1 MRQVSIFSAFK
12 YLTIPCFAAIL
23 IATGCSLEKK
33 SGFNRGMQN
42 ITARYNIL
50 FNANEILRQKQES
63 YATSFVDNYN
73 EILSVYQDTTP
84 QTTTPDKDL
93 ELAIAKGN
101 RIITIKEQSH
111 YIGDAYLVLGKANY
125 LEGNYFN
132 AVEYFSYVVRSFPK
146 EKKLFQE
153 GLIWKTRTLMYL
165 NQLAEAKPVIDTA
178 IQSINPKKRV
188 NADIYATKLQYDID
202 VQDYTDGEEMAKQ
215 AIRYCHGETQKLRWT
230 FILAQLQELNNKPRE
245 AAANYSQI
253 AKSNALFEM
262 AFNASLNL
270 IRIEDT
276 QNGVKINRVDKL
288 LGLLQNPNNKE
299 FNDQIYYQA
308 AQIYMAEKNIDQ
320 AIKYYKLAIKA
331 GVRNQDQ
338 KGLAYLRLA
347 EIYFNNKADYLR
359 SKKYYDS
366 TLTTLPTNYPGYQGI
381 QKKSSNL
388 ALLADRLQIITREDT
403 LQALARM
410 DEKTRSALIDKMV
423 DDEILQQQAAANAA
437 AGNAS
442 AGNSSG
448 GPQGGISRS
457 GGTFYFDN
465 ATAVGQGFTDF
476 KQKWGSRKPEDNWR
490 RSTRSSSDITANSAG
505 STQANDP
512 DAPVNSAQ
520 NNKTTMNAG
529 RYRKNLVQDLPLNPD
544 LLAQSNVRVYNA
556 YIDVGNFYRDILD
569 DKKEAISTY
578 ELVLRRFP
586 DNPNNPAVYYSLYR
600 LYSEVDPAKSDRYK
614 NILLKNYAETPFA
627 KIISDPDYAKKLED
641 ADAEFTQAYNIV
653 FDLYA
658 HKHYKEVIKSVPEL
672 IKLYPDNKLSA
683 QLYYLRTIAAGHFEK
698 ATPFRDSLQQLTK
711 KYPND
716 GLITPL
722 VNKQLAYIDANQAE
736 LQARNIVLE
745 NEDPNEVPFTLAQD
759 LQEQA
764 PYRHPLRPTPVFAT
778 KPGEGL
784 PEKKPVAVAANKPA
798 QQVNVTPVN
807 KPVIKK
813 PDSATTQRQAVIK
826 VDSVLTPGQ
835 ALITKTDSVS
845 KPDQTAINLP
855 VIEPSI
861 FSLNDST
868 NYYFVVNV
876 SSGTTNVASSRFG
889 IGQFN
894 RANYAGKGIKHQ
906 LIVVEGN
913 NQLIFVGRFFS
924 LDGVKDYA
932 RQIIPLL
939 PEIMKVPK
947 DSYSFF
953 IITQQNLDKLADKK
967 TLDSYIDY
975 YQKNY

>member
-1 MRQVSIFSAFK
+1 
-12 YLTIPCFAAIL
+12 L
-23 IATGCSLEKK
+23 IAVIIIIAGCSLEKK

-50 FNANEILRQKQES
+50 FNANEIIRQKQES
-63 YATSFVDNYN
+63 YTTSFIDNYN

-93 ELAIAKGN
+93 ESAIAKGN
-101 RIITIKEQSH
+101 KIITIKEQSN

-132 AVEYFSYVVRSFPK
+132 AVEYFSYVIRSFPK
-146 EKKLFQE
+146 EKKLFQK

-202 VQDYTDGEEMAKQ
+202 VQDYADGEEMAKQ
-215 AIRYCHGETQKLRWT
+215 AIHYCRGETQKLRWT

-276 QNGVKINRVDKL
+276 QNGVEINRIDKL
-288 LGLLQNPNNKE
+288 LSLLQNPNNKE
-299 FNDQIYYQA
+299 FNDQIYYQV

-331 GVRNQDQ
+331 GVKNQDQ
-338 KGLAYLRLA
+338 KGLVYLRLA

-437 AGNAS
+437 AGNA
-442 AGNSSG
+442 AFNSNSNNG
-448 GPQGGISRS
+448 AQGVSRS
-457 GGTFYFDN
+457 GGSFYFDN

-490 RSTRSSSDITANSAG
+490 RSTRSGSDITANSAG
-505 STQANDP
+505 STQGNDP

-520 NNKTTMNAG
+520 NNKSATNAG
-529 RYRKNLVQDLPLNPD
+529 RYRKNLVQDLPLTPD
-544 LLAQSNVRVYNA
+544 LLAQSNLRVYNA

-569 DKKEAISTY
+569 DKKEAIATY

-600 LYSEVDPAKSDRYK
+600 LYSEVDPAKSDQYK

-627 KIISDPDYAKKLED
+627 KIISDPDYAKKLQD
-641 ADAEFTQAYNIV
+641 ADAEFTQAYNVV

-658 HKHYKEVIKSVPEL
+658 HKQYKEVIQCVPEI

-683 QLYYLRTIAAGHFEK
+683 QLYYLQTISAGHFEK
-698 ATPFRDSLQQLTK
+698 ATPFKDSLQQLTK

-716 GLITPL
+716 RLITPL

-736 LQARNIVLE
+736 LQARNVVLAD
-745 NEDPNEVPFTLAQD
+745 EDPNEVPFTLARD

-764 PYRHPLRPTPVFAT
+764 PYRHPLRPMPFFAT
-778 KPGEGL
+778 KPGERL
-784 PEKKPVAVAANKPA
+784 PEKNPVVASTTQPGQPA
-798 QQVNVTPVN
+798 KAGQSGQ
-807 KPVIKK
+807 PVI
-813 PDSATTQRQAVIK
+813 DNR
-826 VDSVLTPGQ
+826 D
-835 ALITKTDSVS
+835 ALHSM
-845 KPDQTAINLP
+845 
-855 VIEPSI
+855 
-861 FSLNDST
+861 FSMSDST
-868 NYYFVVNV
+868 NYYFVINV

-906 LIVVEGN
+906 LMVVEGN
-913 NQLIFVGRFFS
+913 NQLILAGRFFS

-939 PEIMKVPK
+939 PDIMKVPK
-947 DSYSFF
+947 DKFSFF